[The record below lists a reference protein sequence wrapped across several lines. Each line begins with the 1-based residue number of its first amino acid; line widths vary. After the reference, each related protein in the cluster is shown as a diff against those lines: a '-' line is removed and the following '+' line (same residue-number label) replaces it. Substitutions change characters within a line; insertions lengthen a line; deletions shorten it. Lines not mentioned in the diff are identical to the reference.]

1 MRKLKLESVKV
12 ESFHTTSIAP
22 RERGTV
28 NAHGKPGPIQ
38 TYNVDLCGDTQYFD
52 CTLGCS
58 QNTQCAGACGV
69 TVYRCLLLTEA
80 DCV

>member
-1 MRKLKLESVKV
+1 MRKLKLESLQI
-12 ESFHTTSIAP
+12 ESFDTTSTVP
-22 RERGTV
+22 QERGTV
-28 NAHGKPGPIQ
+28 GAHGRPAPIE

-58 QNTQCAGACGV
+58 LHTYCAGPCGF
-69 TVYRCLLLTEA
+69 TVYNCVRLTEA

>member
-1 MRKLKLESVKV
+1 MKKLKLESLEVT
-12 ESFHTTSIAP
+12 SFETSPTVA

-28 NAHGKPGPIQ
+28 QGHARPTQACPPQ

-58 QNTQCAGACGV
+58 INTACPDG
-69 TVYRCLLLTEA
+69 
-80 DCV
+80 CVVA